1 MRIAITGTTSGLGA
15 ELKNILEKN
24 NEVISINRDSFLN
37 LDLLDLSSIDILI
50 NNAGHS
56 NGGGVGLK
64 AHKQQQWQSIVDINF
79 VVPILLTQKFI
90 NQNASGKIVFITSK
104 AIEKNLGGDSVYS
117 GSKAGLSTF
126 ISCMRDELK
135 GSNYKLIEIRPGRIR
150 TEFAKNRNIHSE
162 DILENFYDNMV
173 HMSVT
178 EVANSIIFAIN
189 SNTIE
194 LLSLARN

>member
-15 ELKNILEKN
+15 ELKNILEKD
-24 NEVISINRDSFLN
+24 NEVISINRDNFLN
-37 LDLLDLSSIDILI
+37 LDLLDLSSIDVLI

-64 AHKQQQWQSIVDINF
+64 SHTQEQWQSIVEINF

-90 NQNASGKIVFITSK
+90 NENSSGKIVFITSK
-104 AIEKNLGGDSVYS
+104 TIEKNLGGDSVYS

-135 GSNYKLIEIRPGRIR
+135 GSKYKLLEIRPGRIR
-150 TEFAKNRNIHSE
+150 TEFARNRNIHSK
-162 DILENFYDNMV
+162 DIIENFYDNMA

-189 SNTIE
+189 SDTIE
-194 LLSLARN
+194 LLSLGRN